1 MENKHRVIKIL
12 EDRVPAVNKI
22 KEWSKGVVLPGFDGV
37 ALHTVVS
44 FFMYEVQRDLL
55 VTRAKAIAFTFFLS
69 LFPSILFFVSLIPFF
84 PMDNLQSNLL
94 EVAQTIIPASMSTLM
109 NKVITDIAKPRG
121 GTLSIGLF
129 LALFISSNGMMGMM
143 DSFDQSIRSRDS
155 FISRPLWKRRGIAIS
170 LTLVLF
176 TLLVFSVALIIMGNQ
191 ALLVVLEQ
199 FHILSMFNVIL
210 FTTLK
215 YLIIFFMFFT
225 SISII
230 YHYGPSVNRKWDYIS
245 PGSTFATLLSIILS
259 IGFSFFINNIS
270 SPGKFFGSIGTI
282 IVLQVWIYL
291 NSLALLIGFELN
303 ASIDECRRKV
313 INGTC
318 EELPT
323 APETDSL

>member
-1 MENKHRVIKIL
+1 MAEKHRVLRLL
-12 EDRVPAVNKI
+12 EERVPAVQHL
-22 KEWSKGVVLPGFDGV
+22 KEWSKDVVLPGFDGV
-37 ALHTVVS
+37 SLYTVLS
-44 FFMYEVQRDLL
+44 FFMYEVKRDLL
-55 VTRAKAIAFTFFLS
+55 VTRAKAIAFTFFLA

-84 PMDNLQSNLL
+84 PIDNIQGHLL
-94 EVAQTIIPASMSTLM
+94 EVAQEIIPASMSDLM

-121 GTLSIGLF
+121 GTLSLGLF

-143 DSFDQSIRSRDS
+143 DSFDQSIRTRDS
-155 FISRPLWKRRGIAIS
+155 FVPRPLWKRRGIAMT

-176 TLLVFSVALIIMGNQ
+176 ALMVFSVALIIMGNQ
-191 ALLVVLEQ
+191 ALIVMLEQ

-225 SISII
+225 AISII

-245 PGSTFATLLSIILS
+245 PGSTFATMLSIILS

-270 SPGKFFGSIGTI
+270 SPGRFFGSIGTI

-303 ASIDECRRKV
+303 ASIDECRRRPD
-313 INGTC
+313 GGHC
-318 EELPT
+318 EELPKPDEELP
-323 APETDSL
+323 A